1 MKSSITIKD
10 VAKEC
15 GFSVATVS
23 RVINNNYY
31 VSPEVKKKVIAAI
44 SKLDYTPNSVA
55 RSLKSN
61 SSGIIGY
68 ITADFSNSYHITIA
82 KAVEDIVRPMN
93 YNLIVCSSNNSAIS
107 EEQYLRLLM
116 SKNVDGI
123 LLNSSGKNDDFILDV
138 NKKIPMVLITR
149 RLNTP
154 GFHGDFADC
163 NNVYGIYMLTKELL
177 SLGHRDIFFVEGTK
191 GLSNSNERL
200 EGFQKAMAEYG
211 ILVNDDYP
219 YRYEGDFSIES
230 GAASI
235 SYLLN
240 MKKRPTAI
248 VSANNQ
254 MTIGVLKALKKFDV
268 SIPDEISVAGFNSI
282 DHMELFE
289 HCPTVSSFD
298 PYRIGLAAGR
308 AILERI
314 KDNSIDN
321 REYIF
326 TPTLIRGN
334 TTAKL
339 KK

>member
-23 RVINNNYY
+23 RVINDNYY

-163 NNVYGIYMLTKELL
+163 NNVYGI
-177 SLGHRDIFFVEGTK
+177 
-191 GLSNSNERL
+191 
-200 EGFQKAMAEYG
+200 
-211 ILVNDDYP
+211 
-219 YRYEGDFSIES
+219 
-230 GAASI
+230 
-235 SYLLN
+235 
-240 MKKRPTAI
+240 
-248 VSANNQ
+248 
-254 MTIGVLKALKKFDV
+254 
-268 SIPDEISVAGFNSI
+268 
-282 DHMELFE
+282 
-289 HCPTVSSFD
+289 
-298 PYRIGLAAGR
+298 
-308 AILERI
+308 
-314 KDNSIDN
+314 
-321 REYIF
+321 
-326 TPTLIRGN
+326 
-334 TTAKL
+334 
-339 KK
+339 